1 MFGRTKERKTER
13 QRRETEE
20 SSAYLRSRRPVHVR
34 PGLRAWMRRSLRW
47 VLMSLCLAAI
57 GLSAAY
63 ALESYLRSEARFLLP
78 EDGVRLTGLHY
89 LSPAKLRNVF
99 ASDLGT
105 SVAGVPLEERQS
117 QLNEIAWV
125 ERAAVLRVW
134 PNRLWVHIDERQPVA
149 FVRVPRSKDSETT
162 QLIDRLGVFLDPPA
176 GAAFTLPV
184 IAGVSPRMP
193 FPERRERL
201 ALFEKLIETMDG
213 GDPPYSPL
221 LSEIDVSD
229 LRNVRVTTTYGSE
242 VIDLQMGNDQ
252 FRHRY
257 ALFLKYIDGW
267 KREFGKVRAVDL
279 RFEGQ
284 VAVR

>member
-1 MFGRTKERKTER
+1 MLGRTKDRKTER
-13 QRRETEE
+13 QRQETGE

-34 PGLRAWMRRSLRW
+34 PGLQAWMRRSLRW
-47 VLMSLCLAAI
+47 ILVCACLAAI
-57 GLSAAY
+57 GLSADY
-63 ALESYLRSEARFLLP
+63 ALESYLRSEPRFLLP

-89 LSPAKLRNVF
+89 LSPAKVQKVF
-99 ASDLGT
+99 AADAGT
-105 SVAGVPLEERQS
+105 SIAGIPLEERQKELS
-117 QLNEIAWV
+117 EIAWV
-125 ERAAVLRVW
+125 DRAAVLRVW
-134 PNRLWVHIDERQPVA
+134 PNRLWVHIDERKPVA
-149 FVRVPRSKDSETT
+149 FVRVPRSKGAETT
-162 QLIDRLGVFLDPPA
+162 RLIDRMGVFLDPPA
-176 GAAFTLPV
+176 GVEFTLPV
-184 IAGVSPRMP
+184 IAGVNPQMP
-193 FPERRERL
+193 VPERHERI
-201 ALFEKLIETMDG
+201 ALFEKLIETIDS

-229 LRNVRVTTTYGSE
+229 LRNVRVTTTYGSD

>member
-13 QRRETEE
+13 QWRETEE

-34 PGLRAWMRRSLRW
+34 PGLHAWMRRSLRW
-47 VLMSLCLAAI
+47 VLTSVCLGAI
-57 GLSAAY
+57 AYSAAY
-63 ALESYLRSEARFLLP
+63 ALESYLQSEPRFLLP
-78 EDGVRLTGLHY
+78 PDGVRLTGLQY
-89 LSPAKLRNVF
+89 LSPTKVQGVF
-99 ASDLGT
+99 DADLGT
-105 SVAGVPLEERQS
+105 SVAGIPLEERQR
-117 QLNEIAWV
+117 QLREIAWV
-125 ERAAVLRVW
+125 EKAAVLRVW
-134 PNRLWVHIDERQPVA
+134 PNRLWVHIDERRPVA
-149 FVRVPRSKDSETT
+149 FARVPRSKDSETT
-162 QLIDRLGVFLDPPA
+162 RLIDRAGVFLDAPA
-176 GAAFTLPV
+176 GAVFALPV
-184 IAGVSPRMP
+184 IAGINTRMSY
-193 FPERRERL
+193 PERQERI
-201 ALFEKLIETMDG
+201 ALFEKLIETIDS

-221 LSEIDVSD
+221 LSEIDVAD

>member
-1 MFGRTKERKTER
+1 MFGRTKDRKAER

-34 PGLRAWMRRSLRW
+34 PGLQAWMRRALRW
-47 VLMSLCLAAI
+47 VFVCACLAAI
-57 GLSAAY
+57 GLSADY
-63 ALESYLRSEARFLLP
+63 VLESYLRSEPRFLLP

-89 LSPAKLRNVF
+89 LSPAKVQKVF
-99 ASDLGT
+99 AGDSGT
-105 SVAGVPLEERQS
+105 SIAGVPLEERQRELS
-117 QLNEIAWV
+117 EIAWV

-134 PNRLWVHIDERQPVA
+134 PNHLWVHIDERQPVA
-149 FVRVPRSKDSETT
+149 FVRVPHSKGSETT
-162 QLIDRLGVFLDPPA
+162 RLIDRVGVFLDPPP

-184 IAGVSPRMP
+184 IAGVSPQMSA
-193 FPERRERL
+193 PERRERI
-201 ALFEKLIETMDG
+201 ALFEKLIETIDSG
-213 GDPPYSPL
+213 EPPYSPL

-229 LRNVRVTTTYGSE
+229 LRNVRVATTYGSD
-242 VIDLQMGNDQ
+242 VIDLQMGGDQ